1 VLRLLL
7 AGLCAALYSSAA
19 SPQDLVD
26 RIREHMR
33 DYISHLPDYTCRV
46 TLERSTRRNAR
57 AEFALSDRLRLEVAY
72 TGGRELYA
80 WPGDARFEAGIAD
93 LLPGHGMGSEG
104 SYAMHIR
111 NLFVRSV
118 ATFSAPREERCG
130 AAPCVRLEFHIPAS
144 LSGFYVSAGSDA
156 APAPL
161 TGSAWFDPAALDIL
175 RLEVRVEDTPRSV
188 RIASTRETTTYIHAR
203 IGDTEANLP
212 ATSELLLR
220 DRNGTESRN
229 YSTFDR
235 YRRYSGTSTV
245 FYGAGA
251 DPGADPSAPAPK
263 SEPLPTG
270 KELAATLD
278 TALDSNAA
286 IGDPVPVTTRDGAH
300 LSARIVDMRRAG
312 NRWVIVL
319 RLAAMAS
326 PPLQLPLKEGAN
338 LSFRRTW

>member
-1 VLRLLL
+1 
-7 AGLCAALYSSAA
+7 
-19 SPQDLVD
+19 
-26 RIREHMR
+26 
-33 DYISHLPDYTCRV
+33 
-46 TLERSTRRNAR
+46 
-57 AEFALSDRLRLEVAY
+57 
-72 TGGRELYA
+72 
-80 WPGDARFEAGIAD
+80 
-93 LLPGHGMGSEG
+93 MGSEG
-104 SYAMHIR
+104 SYALHIR
-111 NLFVRSV
+111 NLFVRERRHLLR
-118 ATFSAPREERCG
+118 APRGTLRRRSLPARWISTSPPR
-130 AAPCVRLEFHIPAS
+130 AAASTSRPA
-144 LSGFYVSAGSDA
+144 ADA
-156 APAPL
+156 APVPL

-188 RIASTRETTTYIHAR
+188 RIAATRETTTYIHAR

-212 ATSELLLR
+212 ASSELLLR

-235 YRRYSGTSTV
+235 YRRYSGTSTI

-326 PPLQLPLKEGAN
+326 PPLQLPLKERAN